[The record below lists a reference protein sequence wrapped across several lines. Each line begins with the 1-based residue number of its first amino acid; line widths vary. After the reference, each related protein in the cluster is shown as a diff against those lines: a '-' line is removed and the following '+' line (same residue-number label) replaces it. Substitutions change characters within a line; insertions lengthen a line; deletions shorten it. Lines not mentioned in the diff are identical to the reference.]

1 MSSAQ
6 RQDALIQM
14 SRIDARIAD
23 LEAEIAELHAQ
34 RERLD
39 SSTKQGN
46 GFVFSAR
53 SLRNLEGIHPDL
65 RKVAI
70 RALQLTEI
78 DFVVTEGLRN
88 AKRQRQLVNAG
99 ASQTMASS
107 HLIGYA
113 IDVAALL
120 DNRVSWDWP
129 LYHKIADAFKQA
141 ADELGVPIVWGGD
154 WNTFPDGPHFEL
166 DRSVYK

>member
-1 MSSAQ
+1 MSNAQ
-6 RQDALIQM
+6 RQEALIQM

-23 LEAEIAELHAQ
+23 LEAEIEELNAQ

-46 GFVFSAR
+46 GFVFSGR
-53 SLRNLEGIHPDL
+53 SLRNMEGIHPDL
-65 RKVAI
+65 RNVAI

-120 DNRVSWDWP
+120 DGRVSWDWP
-129 LYHKIADAFKQA
+129 LYHKIADAFKRA
-141 ADELGVPIVWGGD
+141 ADELGVAIVWGGD
-154 WNTFPDGPHFEL
+154 WTGFPDGPHFQL
-166 DRSVYK
+166 DRAVYK